1 MSENPRSFK
10 FCLHLQE
17 QFVEVG
23 VFVELG
29 VEGDA
34 ELVAL
39 AGGDDATVDFG

>member
-17 QFVEVG
+17 QFVEAG
-23 VFVELG
+23 VFVEFG
-29 VEGDA
+29 VEGYA

-39 AGGDDATVDFG
+39 AGGDDSAVDFG